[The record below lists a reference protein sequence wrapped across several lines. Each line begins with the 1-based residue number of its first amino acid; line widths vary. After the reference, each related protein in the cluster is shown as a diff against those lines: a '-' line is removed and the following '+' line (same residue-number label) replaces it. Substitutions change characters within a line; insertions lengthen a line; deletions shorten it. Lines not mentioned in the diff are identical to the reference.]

1 MAALLW
7 KCVALAVCCVPFAA
21 SQEAVSTVC
30 GVDSVAV
37 RVLLDYSRPAL
48 PLDPS
53 GLLLGSCPPSSS
65 SAGNNMVVF
74 QYGLLD
80 CRFMRMVTANVTSY
94 MNVLTYKP
102 TQRGFY
108 QTPFNQA
115 IVCTYTKP
123 AGWTPPVYNPAL
135 GDASGF
141 GKLEFTMGIMNDD
154 YSAPRTSSL
163 FFLGSPINIVAAVKQ
178 QFHIP
183 LMVYVEECRCQHSR
197 AEPFKPDLP
206 AHHQPRVDIHC
217 KLCFVDGQ
225 AGNSRFLPR
234 VQTSEIRLVVQAFR
248 FTQLNTDVYIHC
260 RLLAWDPAQLNDPTK
275 KACSFNQRTRSW
287 ELLDNPGRSSVC
299 SCCTSNCNLRKR
311 RDTEGLRHTAVL
323 GPLRI
328 LPEELSAGSQEFYQR
343 SPALS
348 LEDPQQ
354 ALAWLPVLAAP
365 LLLMAV
371 LGALSLG
378 YYMCV
383 WRHPRLCSKSST
395 VSTACG
401 VDSVAVRVLLDYSRP
416 ALPLDPSGLLLGSCP
431 PSSSSAGNNMV
442 VFQYGLLD
450 CRFMRMVTANVTS
463 YLNVLTY
470 KPTQRGFYQTPFNQA
485 IVCTYTKPAGWTPPV
500 YNPALGDAYGFGKL
514 EFTMGIM
521 NDDFS
526 APRSSSLFFL
536 GSPINIV
543 AAVKQQFHMPLIV
556 YMEECVAASTAELSP
571 SSQTYSLITNHG

>member
-1 MAALLW
+1 MMAALW
-7 KCVALAVCCVPFAA
+7 KYVVIALCCVPFAA
-21 SQEAVSTVC
+21 PQEGNVGYWRAVSTVC

-37 RVLLDYSRPAL
+37 RVLLDYSRSAL

-53 GLLLGSCPPSSS
+53 GLLLGPCPPSSS
-65 SAGNNMVVF
+65 STGNNMVVF

-108 QTPFNQA
+108 QTPFSQA

-135 GDASGF
+135 GDAYGF

-154 YSAPRTSSL
+154 FSAPRTSSL
-163 FFLGSPINIVAAVKQ
+163 FFLGSLINIAAAVKQ
-178 QFHIP
+178 QFHMP
-183 LMVYVEECRCQHSR
+183 LMVYMEECVAASTPELSPSSQTYPLITNHG
-197 AEPFKPDLP
+197 
-206 AHHQPRVDIHC
+206 
-217 KLCFVDGQ
+217 CFVDGQ

-311 RDTEGLRHTAVL
+311 RDTAEEGLRHTAVL

-348 LEDPQQ
+348 LEEPQQ

-383 WRHPRLCSKSST
+383 WHHPRLFSKSSRELLVPVPVDEMHTAVGT
-395 VSTACG
+395 V
-401 VDSVAVRVLLDYSRP
+401 
-416 ALPLDPSGLLLGSCP
+416 
-431 PSSSSAGNNMV
+431 SSSS
-442 VFQYGLLD
+442 
-450 CRFMRMVTANVTS
+450 
-463 YLNVLTY
+463 
-470 KPTQRGFYQTPFNQA
+470 
-485 IVCTYTKPAGWTPPV
+485 PARH
-500 YNPALGDAYGFGKL
+500 F
-514 EFTMGIM
+514 
-521 NDDFS
+521 
-526 APRSSSLFFL
+526 
-536 GSPINIV
+536 
-543 AAVKQQFHMPLIV
+543 
-556 YMEECVAASTAELSP
+556 
-571 SSQTYSLITNHG
+571 

>member
-1 MAALLW
+1 MVFLW
-7 KCVALAVCCVPFAA
+7 KCVVLALCFIPFAA
-21 SQEAVSTVC
+21 PQEAVSTAC

-37 RVLLDYSRPAL
+37 KVLLDYSRSAL

-53 GLLLGSCPPSSS
+53 GLLLGTCPPSSS

-135 GDASGF
+135 GDAYGF

-154 YSAPRTSSL
+154 FSAPRTSSL
-163 FFLGSPINIVAAVKQ
+163 FFLGSPINIAAAVKQ
-178 QFHIP
+178 QFHMP
-183 LMVYVEECRCQHSR
+183 LMVYMEECVAASTPELSPSSQTYPLIANHG
-197 AEPFKPDLP
+197 
-206 AHHQPRVDIHC
+206 
-217 KLCFVDGQ
+217 CFVDGQ

-234 VQTSEIRLVVQAFR
+234 VQTSEICLVVQAFR

-287 ELLDNPGRSSVC
+287 ELLDNPGRSSLC

-311 RDTEGLRHTAVL
+311 RDTAEEGLRHTAVL

-328 LPEELSAGSQEFYQR
+328 LPEELSSGSQEFYQR

-348 LEDPQQ
+348 LEEPQQ
-354 ALAWLPVLAAP
+354 AVPWLPVLAAP

-383 WRHPRLCSKSST
+383 WRHPRLCSKSSSELLVPVPVDEMHTAVGT
-395 VSTACG
+395 V
-401 VDSVAVRVLLDYSRP
+401 
-416 ALPLDPSGLLLGSCP
+416 
-431 PSSSSAGNNMV
+431 
-442 VFQYGLLD
+442 
-450 CRFMRMVTANVTS
+450 
-463 YLNVLTY
+463 
-470 KPTQRGFYQTPFNQA
+470 
-485 IVCTYTKPAGWTPPV
+485 
-500 YNPALGDAYGFGKL
+500 
-514 EFTMGIM
+514 
-521 NDDFS
+521 
-526 APRSSSLFFL
+526 SSSL
-536 GSPINIV
+536 P
-543 AAVKQQFHMPLIV
+543 AQQF
-556 YMEECVAASTAELSP
+556 
-571 SSQTYSLITNHG
+571 